1 MNRFGKIA
9 YCIMVIPSIFVM
21 ILGYVLDIDI
31 KFWWMIAYCAFVVFF
46 LVFLKN
52 IIQMKKDR
60 PDLGIMEHIRLRK
73 ELHRKNAALLKTDG
87 PEELASCILARR
99 ELVEQATGADKV
111 IYTMNLAERLFANG
125 ELDEAAW
132 FLDSVASKV
141 KGSLVKL
148 VYWNNR
154 IAIEMIRQN
163 EEEAEKML
171 PNIFENSKRVTGGK
185 KTRKQL
191 DLIYMR
197 ASMWQ
202 AVIEKRY
209 EEALLL
215 LDEWKKRLDDVASS
229 QDNMQ
234 IARQYFLMEKLNVYL
249 KMNKPVEA
257 LEVEKEL
264 RKENLYPLIAWW
276 LGQQEPGN
284 MFPSEIFYENGM
296 EK

>member
-1 MNRFGKIA
+1 
-9 YCIMVIPSIFVM
+9 
-21 ILGYVLDIDI
+21 
-31 KFWWMIAYCAFVVFF
+31 
-46 LVFLKN
+46 
-52 IIQMKKDR
+52 
-60 PDLGIMEHIRLRK
+60 
-73 ELHRKNAALLKTDG
+73 
-87 PEELASCILARR
+87 
-99 ELVEQATGADKV
+99 
-111 IYTMNLAERLFANG
+111 
-125 ELDEAAW
+125 
-132 FLDSVASKV
+132 
-141 KGSLVKL
+141 
-148 VYWNNR
+148 
-154 IAIEMIRQN
+154 
-163 EEEAEKML
+163 
-171 PNIFENSKRVTGGK
+171 
-185 KTRKQL
+185 
-191 DLIYMR
+191 
-197 ASMWQ
+197 MWQ

-215 LDEWKKRLDDVASS
+215 LDEWKNRLDDVASS